1 MSIPSFSPET
11 QSALKILDAVVKVF
25 TNNGNLEPLVIAI
38 KNNPKLFLC
47 WHVSLLI
54 LLSFFCMFT
63 FHFNILS
70 QTIVYFLWVL
80 ISRKE

>member
-38 KNNPKLFLC
+38 KNNPKLFLG

-54 LLSFFCMFT
+54 LLFFFCMFT
-63 FHFNILS
+63 FHFFLHLGPNYNLFSLGVNI
-70 QTIVYFLWVL
+70 
-80 ISRKE
+80 